1 VVIGACTLEL
11 HIPGNGSL
19 KGKRRIIKSLMA
31 RLRREFNVSVA
42 EVGAQDVW
50 QLAIIGVVCVSNDR
64 DYVHGLLTRVA
75 HWIEESR
82 LDCQLVDYQ
91 IEIL

>member
-1 VVIGACTLEL
+1 LEL
-11 HIPGNGSL
+11 
-19 KGKRRIIKSLMA
+19 GKRQIIKSLVV

-50 QLAIIGVVCVSNDR
+50 QSAIIGVVCVSSDPS
-64 DYVHGLLTRVA
+64 YAHGLLTRVA
-75 HWIEESR
+75 HWVDESR
-82 LDCQLVDYQ
+82 LDCDLIDYQ

>member
-11 HIPGNGSL
+11 RIPGNGSL

-75 HWIEESR
+75 HWIDESR